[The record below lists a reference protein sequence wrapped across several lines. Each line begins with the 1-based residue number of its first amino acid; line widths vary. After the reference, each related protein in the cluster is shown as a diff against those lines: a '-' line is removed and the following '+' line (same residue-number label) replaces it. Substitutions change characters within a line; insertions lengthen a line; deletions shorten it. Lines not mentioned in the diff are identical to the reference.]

1 MSENKQDLVK
11 LLDFII
17 EISSTPN
24 NNWFRKELVN
34 KLVPLTASKSGNNPE
49 ISEIHEY
56 CIKKILQDQAK
67 MFYKDFNL
75 PSIND
80 ELCNDFVRMEQYRR
94 EDNFEEFF
102 GAFGAGQRGHRPAT
116 HARISL
122 WVTLEDVARGG
133 PKIIS
138 LQMGRAASNV
148 EINIP
153 TGIEEGDT
161 IRYAGLSPDG
171 QDLIISY
178 RIKPHDVWQRNRKD
192 ITAEQQIPLW
202 DLILGGEVT
211 IRDLLN
217 NEMVITVPAK
227 TQPGSLLRLRGR
239 GLPPSSIPGKQTHGV
254 GDLFVRVQALMPS
267 QFSPALITA
276 IEQERNQ

>member
-1 MSENKQDLVK
+1 MTDHYATLG
-11 LLDFII
+11 
-17 EISSTPN
+17 
-24 NNWFRKELVN
+24 
-34 KLVPLTASKSGNNPE
+34 VPRTATASDIKQAFRRLASQHHPDKGGDTAKFQAIQAAYATLGDDQKRAEYNNPRP
-49 ISEIHEY
+49 
-56 CIKKILQDQAK
+56 Q
-67 MFYKDFNL
+67 FGPGPGPGF
-75 PSIND
+75 
-80 ELCNDFVRMEQYRR
+80 
-94 EDNFEEFF
+94 NFEEFF

-178 RIKPHDVWQRNRKD
+178 RIKPHSVWQRNRKD

-202 DLILGGEVT
+202 DLILGGEVI

>member
-1 MSENKQDLVK
+1 MTDYYTTLGVPRTATTSDIKQA
-11 LLDFII
+11 
-17 EISSTPN
+17 
-24 NNWFRKELVN
+24 FRKL
-34 KLVPLTASKSGNNPE
+34 ASQHHPDKGGDTQKFQE
-49 ISEIHEY
+49 I
-56 CIKKILQDQAK
+56 QAA
-67 MFYKDFNL
+67 YAVL
-75 PSIND
+75 GD
-80 ELCNDFVRMEQYRR
+80 EQKRR
-94 EDNFEEFF
+94 EYDNPRPQFSGVGPGPGHGFNFEEFF
-102 GAFGAGQRGHRPAT
+102 NAFGAGQRGHRPAT

-138 LQMGRAASNV
+138 LQMGRSASNI

-178 RIKPHDVWQRNRKD
+178 RIKPHPVWQRNRKD

-211 IRDLLN
+211 IQDLLG

-227 TQPGSLLRLRGR
+227 TQPGSMLRLRGR
-239 GLPPSSIPGKQTHGV
+239 GLPPSSIPGKQTHGA
-254 GDLFVRVQALMPS
+254 GDLFVRVQALIPG
-267 QFSPALITA
+267 QISPALIKA